1 VQSSVVR
8 WCEFSLGKPEC
19 RPVDVVAVLVGP
31 LKLFLNVDTVIR
43 CLCRMPE
50 CLSQITDDDVS
61 MDPYVRVGMWEG
73 RVVIVS

>member
-8 WCEFSLGKPEC
+8 LCKFSLGKLER
-19 RPVDVVAVLVGP
+19 RPVDVVAVLVSP
-31 LKLFLNVDTVIR
+31 LKLFLKVDTIIR

-61 MDPYVRVGMWEG
+61 MDPYVRVAMWEG